1 MLVFLILST
10 MILGIFYICGKSK
23 INALI
28 TFTITISIT
37 YLIIFPKSSI
47 DSVLNGTNLFINSV
61 FPTLFPF
68 LILTNILI
76 NYGGI
81 DIFAKLLGPII
92 AKPLR
97 ISKNSIFPLLIS
109 FICGYPL
116 GIKYVNDM
124 YNQKIIGKNEFIRMT
139 NIASNA
145 SPLFI
150 IGTIGVSMLQNKTF
164 GYILLFANYV
174 SCIIMSFIIPIK
186 KDTLIPNIKLDK
198 HKSKNNFGDIL
209 KFSLENALK
218 TCAIVGGFIILFSLV
233 KEILINNFYTQILLK
248 ELPVLKS
255 IIIGI
260 FEITNGINLLIDTN
274 ISIQLKLSIISFLCS
289 FSGSCIILQCYSFV
303 YKNTEFKIN
312 KYIFYKLIQAII
324 AFIITFIIC
333 IFTI

>member
-324 AFIITFIIC
+324 AFVITFIIC

>member
-1 MLVFLILST
+1 MLVFLILSI

-47 DSVLNGTNLFINSV
+47 DAVINGTNLFINSV

-81 DIFAKLLGPII
+81 DIFGKLLGSIL

-116 GIKYVNDM
+116 GIKYLNDM
-124 YNQKIIGKNEFIRMT
+124 YTEKIIGKNEFIRMT

-164 GYILLFANYV
+164 GYILLFANYL
-174 SCIIMSFIIPIK
+174 SCILMSFIIPKEKETSI
-186 KDTLIPNIKLDK
+186 LNIKPSQIK
-198 HKSKNNFGDIL
+198 AKNNFGNIL
-209 KFSLENALK
+209 KNALENALK
-218 TCAIVGGFIILFSLV
+218 TCAIVGGFVILFSLI
-233 KEILINNFYTQILLK
+233 KEILLNNFYTQVILK
-248 ELPVLKS
+248 DLPILKS
-255 IIIGI
+255 IIVGI
-260 FEITNGINLLIDTN
+260 FEITNGIKLLSDAI
-274 ISIQLKLSIISFLCS
+274 IPIKLKLSLISTLCS

-303 YKNTEFKIN
+303 YKNTSFKIS
-312 KYIFYKLIQAII
+312 KYIFYKLIQSII
-324 AFIITFIIC
+324 AFVITFIIC

>member
-186 KDTLIPNIKLDK
+186 KDTLIPDIKLDK

-274 ISIQLKLSIISFLCS
+274 ISIQLKLSIISLLCS

-324 AFIITFIIC
+324 AFVITFIIC

>member
-333 IFTI
+333 IF